1 MNSGERDGNSLEQ
14 VVVGMQ
20 VKTPGCWDGKF
31 LNDRDEPYREAVHG
45 LNPLR
50 QGFTRSKLGV
60 SAPAAGRRPPAGTEM
75 PETTDGHA
83 AHAHAPC
90 RPGRPGSQT

>member
-1 MNSGERDGNSLEQ
+1 MNSGERDGNSMEQ

-31 LNDRDEPYREAVHG
+31 LNDRAEPYREAVHG

-50 QGFTRSKLGV
+50 QGFSIC
-60 SAPAAGRRPPAGTEM
+60 APYMAGREVPAGTRA
-75 PETTDGHA
+75 G
-83 AHAHAPC
+83 AP
-90 RPGRPGSQT
+90 P